1 MEKYMFFIGTLC
13 DGGAER
19 VVSILSGKMAEKGM
33 PVEILT
39 YYDKN
44 IFYEIHPQVK
54 VTSVESQTG
63 TTSKVRNLLW
73 IRNYFKK
80 NAKIVISF
88 LAPFNMM
95 AILAD
100 FVMNVPIIVAD
111 RNDPTK
117 VPTGKLSRKARDI
130 LYMFA
135 DGIVLQTKKNQE
147 YFGKIVQKKSTVIY
161 NPVNLKED
169 AGSALCTEKE
179 KKLVSVGRLIP
190 QKNQKLL
197 IEAFANIVKEY
208 PEYQLIIY
216 GEGKDRKEL
225 ELLAANLGV
234 KENVLMPGSTSNLHS
249 VIKNAELFV
258 LSSNYEGMP
267 NALIEAMCLGLPVV
281 STKVS
286 GATDLIQDGVN
297 GLLTDCGD
305 VEQLTVALRK
315 ILGNQELRESYARE
329 SAKIIKKLEVNTI
342 TEEWI
347 HFINGKEKK

>member
-1 MEKYMFFIGTLC
+1 MKKYMFFIGTLC

-54 VTSVESQTG
+54 ITSVESQTG
-63 TTSKVRNLLW
+63 TTNKVRNLLW

-100 FVMNVPIIVAD
+100 FGMNVPIIVAD

-117 VPTGKLSRKARDI
+117 VPTGKLSRKVRDI

-225 ELLAANLGV
+225 ERLAANLGI
-234 KENVLMPGSTSNLHS
+234 KENVLMPGSTSNLHN

-297 GLLTDCGD
+297 GFLTDCGD
-305 VEQLTVALRK
+305 TEQLTAALRK
-315 ILGNQELRESYARE
+315 ILGNQELRESCARE